1 VPAPVQMN
9 LLLDEVEV
17 VETSGDPTT
26 VDVLGVAHDSRLVAP
41 GDLYCCVPGRLD
53 DGHRHAAE
61 AVSRGAVGLLCE
73 HLVDGLADDGVVQAV
88 VGPGRARS
96 AMARAA
102 AAFWGFP
109 ARSLLMAGVTGTNG
123 KTSVTHLLGAVLRH
137 AGRPTTVV
145 GTLSGA
151 RTTPEATDLQR
162 LLAEVRDSAA
172 EATGDG
178 AAPPAVAME
187 VSSHAL
193 AQSRVDGIHFDVAVF
208 TNLSHDHLDY
218 HRTMEDY
225 YRAKAA
231 LFTSERAVQG
241 VVSTDDRWGRRL
253 LAEAR
258 IPVVPVSRAD
268 ASNVELAA
276 GCSTFTWR
284 SLPVRLAMTGAV
296 NVENALLAAE
306 AAVALGVDPP
316 EVAAGL
322 GAAPPVPGRMEALA
336 TPVPGGPDV
345 TVLVDYAHTP
355 AGVEVALA
363 EARRLAGSGGR
374 VLVVFGCG
382 GDRDRE
388 KRPMM
393 GAAAA
398 GGADLAVLTSDNPR
412 HEDPAA
418 IVEQVLGGVEPSA
431 AEARAAGRL
440 VVEPDRRRA
449 IELAVT
455 AAAPGDVVVVAGK
468 GHETVQEI
476 GDRRLPFDDRA
487 VVKELLAA
495 RWPSYAAGWP
505 PPAGGEG

>member
-1 VPAPVQMN
+1 MN
-9 LLLDEVEV
+9 LLLDEVDV
-17 VETSGDPTT
+17 VETSGDPAT
-26 VDVLGVAHDSRLVAP
+26 VDVLGVTHDSRLVTP

-53 DGHRHAAE
+53 DGHQYAAE

-73 HLVDGLADDGVVQAV
+73 HLVGGLADDRVVQAV
-88 VGPGRARS
+88 VGPGRVRS
-96 AMARAA
+96 AMAHIA

-137 AGRPTTVV
+137 AGRPTTVL

-162 LLAEVRDSAA
+162 LLAEVRDGAPGA
-172 EATGDG
+172 GDG
-178 AAPPAVAME
+178 VAQPAVAME

-193 AQSRVDGIHFDVAVF
+193 AQSRVDGIHFDVVVF

-218 HRTMEDY
+218 HGTMEDY
-225 YRAKAA
+225 YRTKAS
-231 LFTSERAVQG
+231 LFTSQRAVQG
-241 VVSTDDRWGRRL
+241 VVCADDPWGRRL

-268 ASNVELAA
+268 ASNVELLA

-316 EVAAGL
+316 RVAAGL
-322 GAAPPVPGRMEALA
+322 AAAPPVPGRMEALA
-336 TPVPGGPDV
+336 TPVPGGPEA

-363 EARRLAGSGGR
+363 EARRLAGSLGR
-374 VLVVFGCG
+374 VVVVFGCG

-393 GAAAA
+393 GAAATR
-398 GGADLAVLTSDNPR
+398 GADLAFLTSDNPR

-418 IVEQVLGGVEPSA
+418 IVDQVLAGVEPSA
-431 AEARAAGRL
+431 AEARATGRL

-449 IELAVT
+449 IELAIT
-455 AAAPGDVVVVAGK
+455 AATPGDVVVVAGK

-487 VVKELLAA
+487 VVTEFLRA
-495 RWPSYAAGWP
+495 RWPSDPTGRV
-505 PPAGGEG
+505 PPAGDEG